1 MKKTSN
7 WLHQGLRRQRAAEP
21 DSAAA
26 DVPSSGDTETV
37 RTLTLEDGSAYGAE
51 ENVGFDPYNTGCFDV
66 AKS

>member
-1 MKKTSN
+1 VKS
-7 WLHQGLRRQRAAEP
+7 G
-21 DSAAA
+21 SVAA
-26 DVPSSGDTETV
+26 DEPSSGDTETV